1 MPGKYDMLGVLDV
14 HPPPAKATIKGGG
27 CATLTTEGIGTAGRG
42 AEHA

>member
-1 MPGKYDMLGVLDV
+1 MICSACLTYTF
-14 HPPPAKATIKGGG
+14 PPAKATIKGGG